1 MTKLEEWLQKT
12 RVLLGRDS
20 IDDKQPM
27 PSVLLWNRLGCIA
40 VNGQDKNLSVEER
53 DKRIHNYAYEVM
65 ENDKAMRDIVTTSF
79 RVIEHLKAALEKCE
93 NPTLIGHKEPDD
105 YTRIGCISHVAGEA
119 LAIDPL
125 LPEAPKKREI
135 EGMSEDVLPLYM
147 TKKALTLYD
156 EIADAIYGFD
166 KAMELKCLNIME
178 KMSEMVA
185 MAFYI
190 DTIDRN
196 NIKTCLQTIKPGP
209 KIPAEGQELSFVRR
223 QLLLSQEKYR
233 L

>member
-1 MTKLEEWLQKT
+1 
-12 RVLLGRDS
+12 
-20 IDDKQPM
+20 
-27 PSVLLWNRLGCIA
+27 VLLWNRLGCIVINSQA
-40 VNGQDKNLSVEER
+40 KDLSEAEK

-79 RVIEHLKAALEKCE
+79 RVIEHLKLALEKCE

-105 YTRIGCISHVAGEA
+105 YTRLGCISHVAGEA
-119 LAIDPL
+119 LAIDPM
-125 LPEAPKKREI
+125 LPAAPKKKEI
-135 EGMSEDVLPLYM
+135 EGVSDDVLPLHM

-156 EIADAIYGFD
+156 EMD
-166 KAMELKCLNIME
+166 ELLGNSLDPKVINIME
-178 KMSEMVA
+178 KMGEMVA
-185 MAFYI
+185 LAFYI

-196 NIKTCLQTIKPGP
+196 NIKTCLETIRPGP
-209 KIPAEGQELSFVRR
+209 KMPAPGAELSFLRR